1 MAEID
6 RPAGRR
12 VWQLWIPI
20 FWSGLFAVILGVDT
34 LGVLALTPARARG
47 WGGAALAALLAA
59 MYGTHLLISWGYTY
73 GRQWLS
79 TRQTLLAAA
88 AHLLAT
94 LGLVL
99 GFSPNYAW
107 LGIALLFQAIG
118 SMPGRSWQPL
128 AAGVLLVLIAGAMA
142 VGGGM
147 PEIYTLLGSLLLFVI
162 NGAIAF
168 SFRFVSTQRQQLGS
182 ALAQLE
188 VAHAAL
194 AASAAQAEELAV
206 LRERARLAR
215 AMHDSIGHALVATN
229 VKLEAAQLLYAREP
243 ARGDAELA
251 ATRDLIRATMGDL
264 RRALA
269 DLRAPTT
276 AHDDLPAA
284 LAQLACEARARSGL
298 VIECAL
304 APGAAVLPAP
314 AREALWFVAREAL
327 ANAERHAAAT
337 RILLEFGPHAGA
349 WRLRVADDGVGVR
362 PGDLGRPAHYG
373 VQGMR
378 ERMAELGGALEIG
391 PGERGGT
398 VVEAR
403 LPAGEG
409 R

>member
-1 MAEID
+1 
-6 RPAGRR
+6 
-12 VWQLWIPI
+12 
-20 FWSGLFAVILGVDT
+20 LGIDT
-34 LGVLALTPARARG
+34 LAVLGLTPERAQG
-47 WGGAALAALLAA
+47 WGGAALAVLLAA

-73 GRQWLS
+73 GHQWLS

-88 AHLLAT
+88 AHLLAM
-94 LGLVL
+94 LALVL
-99 GFSPNYAW
+99 CFSPNYGW
-107 LGIALLFQAIG
+107 LGVALLFQAIG
-118 SMPGRSWQPL
+118 GMPGRTWLPL
-128 AAGVLLVLIAGAMA
+128 AAGVLLVLLAGAM
-142 VGGGM
+142 VPGGGV
-147 PEIYTLLGSLLLFVI
+147 PEMYTLFGSLLLFVF

-168 SFRFVSTQRQQLGS
+168 SFRFVSDQRQQLGS

-194 AASAAQAEELAV
+194 AASAAQAEQLAV

-215 AMHDSIGHALVATN
+215 AMHDSIGHALVAMN
-229 VKLEAAQLLYAREP
+229 IKLEAAQLLYARNQ

-269 DLRAPTT
+269 DLRAPTN

-284 LAQLACEARARSGL
+284 LAELAHETQARSGIP
-298 VIECAL
+298 VEYTF
-304 APGAAVLPAP
+304 APGVSRLPAP

-327 ANAERHAAAT
+327 ANAERHAAAA
-337 RILLEFGPHAGA
+337 RVQLLLEPHTGG
-349 WRLRVADDGVGVR
+349 WRLRVADDGVGVQ

-378 ERMAELGGALEIG
+378 ERIAELGGALDIG
-391 PGERGGT
+391 PCAGGGT
-398 VVEAR
+398 IVEAR
-403 LPAGEG
+403 VPAGEE